1 MSAAPLA
8 AVVVPVYNAGPYLS
22 ACLRSLAAQTHPDWR
37 CYLVDDG
44 SDDGSGALCDQAA
57 REDARFT
64 VLHQA
69 QCGVSAARAAGVA
82 RRQGRRR
89 GLIAFCDADD
99 ICHPDLL
106 RVLTG
111 AAQAAAM
118 PVGLL
123 PVRQLYRRS
132 AARRPRPP
140 GGRARAG
147 RAAPSGS
154 AAARPRGGF
163 QLCNKLY
170 RADVLEPAD
179 FDNGFFL

>member
-22 ACLRSLAAQTHPDWR
+22 ACLRSLAAQTLPDWR

-69 QCGVSAARAAGVA
+69 QCGVSAARAAGVRA
-82 RRQGRRR
+82 AKADGAAW
-89 GLIAFCDADD
+89 IAFCDADD

-118 PVGLL
+118 PVACC
-123 PVRQLYRRS
+123 LYDS
-132 AARRPRPP
+132 FTGEAPHDAP
-140 GGRARAG
+140 A

-163 QLCNKLY
+163 QPVQQAVPRR
-170 RADVLEPAD
+170 RAGTGRL
-179 FDNGFFL
+179 

>member
-69 QCGVSAARAAGVA
+69 QCR
-82 RRQGRRR
+82 GRP
-89 GLIAFCDADD
+89 GCA
-99 ICHPDLL
+99 P
-106 RVLTG
+106 
-111 AAQAAAM
+111 
-118 PVGLL
+118 
-123 PVRQLYRRS
+123 
-132 AARRPRPP
+132 PRPT
-140 GGRARAG
+140 
-147 RAAPSGS
+147 
-154 AAARPRGGF
+154 ARPGSLSAMRTTSATPT
-163 QLCNKLY
+163 CC
-170 RADVLEPAD
+170 AC
-179 FDNGFFL
+179 